1 MHMAF
6 MELDR
11 KLIDECTIETIDI
24 GAIRHLIAGGANINA
39 FDEEYE
45 QSLYGEILD
54 YYIDKREEK
63 PNLSNLYKIT
73 ELFIG
78 HDLVLNHKPND
89 PDFFLPDLFRYLPPE
104 KVCVDIYKM
113 LLNTNNF
120 SFADLDNTIATNAL
134 DIHMGLFYFF
144 EGTNYSKNDS
154 LQYFL
159 ELIYWASAYQLR
171 KYPEKCD
178 KEIKEFDWFNREKNK
193 IECIF
198 EGRSTSVFI
207 ENLETKKRAE
217 ITGWTMKY

>member
-1 MHMAF
+1 MAF
-6 MELDR
+6 TELDQ
-11 KLIDECTIETIDI
+11 KLIDECTKDVLDLEKIKM
-24 GAIRHLIAGGANINA
+24 LIADGADINA

-45 QSLYGEILD
+45 QALYEEILE

-63 PNLSNLYKIT
+63 PNLFNLYKIT
-73 ELFIG
+73 ELFIS
-78 HDLVLNHKPND
+78 HHLVLNHKPND
-89 PDFFLPDLFRYLPPE
+89 PDYFLPDLFKFLPPE
-104 KVCVDIYKM
+104 NVCVDIYKM

-134 DIHMGLFYFF
+134 DIHMGMFYFF
-144 EGTNYSKNDS
+144 EKTNYSKKDS
-154 LQYFL
+154 LKYFL

-178 KEIKEFDWFNREKNK
+178 EEMKAFDWFNRERNK
-193 IECIF
+193 IECIYQ
-198 EGRSTSVFI
+198 GRSTSIFI